1 MDKYLY
7 YKKVKNEH
15 IFEYLEKSELSLHN
29 LQNYIPIYNKFFNL
43 NEDNYNNINLN
54 QKYSINKIQSIINRN
69 TISGFLSNTENN
81 QEIEK
86 QIFIKFSPLLDP
98 LKYLTGKYDTNNEK
112 IFALPGLNNNDDII
126 PKLYDINNSAYVDG
140 FFTYLSS
147 LLLNKF
153 NFTNGLDYYGS
164 YLGNKE
170 NFYYNIVDDIE
181 YLNESSFFHENKNS
195 LFKIENEYY
204 NDLFNIDSRSKKHK
218 LNISEKSLKID
229 TDELSIINNEEMD
242 TNKMNDFNI
251 VNLEDLKLDNTVFNC
266 TITKKS
272 SRSCSESS
280 YSSKSSNT
288 NGSQNNEDTNNSITS
303 IDTSEIDSSCC
314 SEEEDEEDIFIMIN
328 NFPTQLICI
337 EKCENTLDDLM
348 VNNKL
353 NNDEWISALMQVIM
367 MLITYQ
373 NTFSF
378 THNDLHTN
386 NIMYNKTEKKY
397 LYYTYNKIHYRVP
410 TYGKIFKII
419 DYGRAIYK
427 FNGLTMCS
435 DSFHPK
441 GDAAT
446 QYNCEPYF
454 DENKPRLDP
463 NFSFDLCRLGCCLFD
478 YFVEDLNEINSLTK
492 KNPLIALINNWV
504 KDDKNRNVLYKTNG
518 DERYP
523 EFKLY
528 KMIARTVHNHLP
540 EKQLENQLF
549 SKYKITNI
557 PKKQKIINLD
567 KIPKMI

>member
-54 QKYSINKIQSIINRN
+54 QKYSINKVQSIINRN

-86 QIFIKFSPLLDP
+86 HIFIKFSPLLDP

-126 PKLYDINNSAYVDG
+126 PKLYDINNSAYIDG

-181 YLNESSFFHENKNS
+181 YLNESSFFHENKNT

-218 LNISEKSLKID
+218 LNISNKSLKID

-242 TNKMNDFNI
+242 SNKMNDLNI
-251 VNLEDLKLDNTVFNC
+251 VNLEDLKLDNTIFNC

-288 NGSQNNEDTNNSITS
+288 IESQDNEDTNNSINS

-353 NNDEWISALMQVIM
+353 NNAEWISALMQVIM

-386 NIMYNKTEKKY
+386 NIMYNKTDKKY

-478 YFVEDLNEINSLTK
+478 YFVEDLHEINSLTK
-492 KNPLIALINNWV
+492 KNPLVALVNNWV

-540 EKQLENQLF
+540 ENQLENQLF

>member
-492 KNPLIALINNWV
+492 KKPLIALINNWV

>member
-7 YKKVKNEH
+7 YKKVKNSH

-54 QKYSINKIQSIINRN
+54 QKYSINKVQSIINRN

-98 LKYLTGKYDTNNEK
+98 LKYLTGKYDTNNDK
-112 IFALPGLNNNDDII
+112 IFALPGLNNNHDII

-147 LLLNKF
+147 LLLNNF

-181 YLNESSFFHENKNS
+181 YLNESSFFHENKNT
-195 LFKIENEYY
+195 LFKIENDYY

-218 LNISEKSLKID
+218 LNISNKSLKIE
-229 TDELSIINNEEMD
+229 TDELSIINNEETD
-242 TNKMNDFNI
+242 NHKLNELNI
-251 VNLEDLKLDNTVFNC
+251 VSLEDLKLDNTIFNC
-266 TITKKS
+266 LVKKNS

-280 YSSKSSNT
+280 FSSKSSNT
-288 NGSQNNEDTNNSITS
+288 NDSQDNEDTNNSISS
-303 IDTSEIDSSCC
+303 IDSDEIESSCC
-314 SEEEDEEDIFIMIN
+314 SDEDEEDIFIMIN

-386 NIMYNKTEKKY
+386 NIMYNKTDKKY

-478 YFVEDLNEINSLTK
+478 YFIEDLNEINILIK
-492 KNPLIALINNWV
+492 KNPLAELVNNWV
-504 KDDKNRNVLYKTNG
+504 KDDKNRNILYKTNG

-528 KMIARTVHNHLP
+528 KMIARTVHDHIP
-540 EKQLENQLF
+540 EKQLENKLF
-549 SKYKITNI
+549 SKFKITNI
-557 PKKQKIINLD
+557 PKKQKIINMD

>member
-1 MDKYLY
+1 MGLTC
-7 YKKVKNEH
+7 
-15 IFEYLEKSELSLHN
+15 
-29 LQNYIPIYNKFFNL
+29 QNG
-43 NEDNYNNINLN
+43 D
-54 QKYSINKIQSIINRN
+54 
-69 TISGFLSNTENN
+69 
-81 QEIEK
+81 
-86 QIFIKFSPLLDP
+86 
-98 LKYLTGKYDTNNEK
+98 
-112 IFALPGLNNNDDII
+112 
-126 PKLYDINNSAYVDG
+126 VDG

-266 TITKKS
+266 TITKNS

-288 NGSQNNEDTNNSITS
+288 NDSQDNEDNNNSITS

-353 NNDEWISALMQVIM
+353 NNDEWISVLMQVIM

-386 NIMYNKTEKKY
+386 NIMYNKTDKKY

-492 KNPLIALINNWV
+492 KNPLISLINNWV

-528 KMIARTVHNHLP
+528 KMIARTVHNHIP

-549 SKYKITNI
+549 SKFKITNI

-567 KIPKMI
+567 KIPKLI

>member
-7 YKKVKNEH
+7 YKKVKNSH

-54 QKYSINKIQSIINRN
+54 QKYSINKVQSIINRN

-98 LKYLTGKYDTNNEK
+98 LKYLTGKYDTNNDK
-112 IFALPGLNNNDDII
+112 IFALPGLNNNHDII

-147 LLLNKF
+147 LLLNNF

-181 YLNESSFFHENKNS
+181 YLNESSFFHENKNT
-195 LFKIENEYY
+195 LFKIENDYY

-218 LNISEKSLKID
+218 LNISNKSLKIE
-229 TDELSIINNEEMD
+229 TDELSIINNEETD
-242 TNKMNDFNI
+242 NHKLNELNI
-251 VNLEDLKLDNTVFNC
+251 VSLEDLKLDNTIFNC
-266 TITKKS
+266 LVTKNS

-280 YSSKSSNT
+280 FSSKSSNT
-288 NGSQNNEDTNNSITS
+288 NDSQDNENTNNSISS
-303 IDTSEIDSSCC
+303 IDSDEIESSCC
-314 SEEEDEEDIFIMIN
+314 SDEDEEDIFIMIN

-386 NIMYNKTEKKY
+386 NIMYNKTDKKY

-478 YFVEDLNEINSLTK
+478 YFIEDLNEINILIK
-492 KNPLIALINNWV
+492 KNPLAELVNNWV
-504 KDDKNRNVLYKTNG
+504 KDDKNRNILYKTNG

-528 KMIARTVHNHLP
+528 KMIARTVHDHIP
-540 EKQLENQLF
+540 EKQLENKLF
-549 SKYKITNI
+549 SKFKITNI
-557 PKKQKIINLD
+557 PKKQKIINMD

>member
-7 YKKVKNEH
+7 YKKVKNSH

-54 QKYSINKIQSIINRN
+54 QKYSITKVQSIINRN

-86 QIFIKFSPLLDP
+86 HIFIKFSPLLDP

-112 IFALPGLNNNDDII
+112 IFALPGLNNNHDII

-147 LLLNKF
+147 LLLNNF

-181 YLNESSFFHENKNS
+181 YLNESSFFHENKNT
-195 LFKIENEYY
+195 LFKIENDYY

-218 LNISEKSLKID
+218 LNISNKSLKIE
-229 TDELSIINNEEMD
+229 TDELSIINNEETD
-242 TNKMNDFNI
+242 NHKLNELNI
-251 VNLEDLKLDNTVFNC
+251 VNLEDLKLDNTIFNC
-266 TITKKS
+266 LVKKNS

-280 YSSKSSNT
+280 FSSKSSNT
-288 NGSQNNEDTNNSITS
+288 NDSQDNEDTNNSLSS
-303 IDTSEIDSSCC
+303 IDNDEIESSCC
-314 SEEEDEEDIFIMIN
+314 SDEDEEDIFIMIN

-386 NIMYNKTEKKY
+386 NIMYNKTDKK
-397 LYYTYNKIHYRVP
+397 
-410 TYGKIFKII
+410 
-419 DYGRAIYK
+419 
-427 FNGLTMCS
+427 
-435 DSFHPK
+435 
-441 GDAAT
+441 
-446 QYNCEPYF
+446 
-454 DENKPRLDP
+454 
-463 NFSFDLCRLGCCLFD
+463 
-478 YFVEDLNEINSLTK
+478 
-492 KNPLIALINNWV
+492 
-504 KDDKNRNVLYKTNG
+504 
-518 DERYP
+518 
-523 EFKLY
+523 
-528 KMIARTVHNHLP
+528 
-540 EKQLENQLF
+540 
-549 SKYKITNI
+549 
-557 PKKQKIINLD
+557 
-567 KIPKMI
+567 

>member
-7 YKKVKNEH
+7 YKKVKNEQ

-54 QKYSINKIQSIINRN
+54 QKYSITKVQSIINRN

-86 QIFIKFSPLLDP
+86 HIFIKFSPLLDP
-98 LKYLTGKYDTNNEK
+98 LKYLTGKYDTNNDK
-112 IFALPGLNNNDDII
+112 IFALPGLNNNHDII

-147 LLLNKF
+147 LLLNNF

-181 YLNESSFFHENKNS
+181 YLNESSFFHENKNT
-195 LFKIENEYY
+195 LFKIENDYY

-218 LNISEKSLKID
+218 LNISNKSLKIE
-229 TDELSIINNEEMD
+229 TDELSIINNEETD
-242 TNKMNDFNI
+242 NHKLNELNI
-251 VNLEDLKLDNTVFNC
+251 VSLEDLKLDNTIFNC
-266 TITKKS
+266 LVKKNS

-280 YSSKSSNT
+280 FSSKSSNT
-288 NGSQNNEDTNNSITS
+288 NDSQDNEDTNNSISS
-303 IDTSEIDSSCC
+303 IDSDEIESSCC
-314 SEEEDEEDIFIMIN
+314 SDEDEEDIFIMIN

-386 NIMYNKTEKKY
+386 NIMYNKTDKKY

-478 YFVEDLNEINSLTK
+478 YFIEDLNEINILIK
-492 KNPLIALINNWV
+492 KNPLAELVNNWV
-504 KDDKNRNVLYKTNG
+504 KDDKNRNILYKTNG

-528 KMIARTVHNHLP
+528 KMIARTVHDHIP
-540 EKQLENQLF
+540 EKQLENKLF
-549 SKYKITNI
+549 SKFKITNI
-557 PKKQKIINLD
+557 PKKQKIINMD